1 MKNPHRYR
9 LVLTLSILIAIFM
22 TGGTF
27 LWVSSE
33 LNDTIYR
40 STEGYVKN
48 IASAS
53 AGIFEMKLDD
63 QMAMLRHQA
72 SFFSAINMSDTKS
85 VKTVITTAKIS
96 KFFTDVIV
104 ADKYG
109 SSWDYFGN
117 YVGNV
122 YDNEYFREAM
132 AGNEYLSRKAHKNIW
147 GYDEFIMSVPI
158 MRGENVVGVV
168 MGTFYLDDLS
178 VLLEDVKIEG
188 GASALMS
195 MQGDIFAM
203 SSNVNDEA
211 SFKEYFSFG
220 NGIIDGDGNENAAAD
235 YQDLSESEKDATVK
249 RFREESGNS
258 IVIITPIGD
267 YPWLLVTA
275 VKESSLTE
283 RTEELYRMVLI
294 IEGVN
299 IFAFA
304 IVILSLIGVFLR
316 NISFE
321 KMNDRFMQVN
331 TQSDTIVFEYDYVR
345 NRVEYGGNYKRFFP
359 GGKSYAQDEHMWDL
373 LNLLHPEDVNIREA
387 IFNIPSNTEAEISGE
402 GRFKCADGN
411 YYWYR
416 IHGNIVRG
424 SNNRPVK
431 FIGNIVNAEAQVN
444 EELRLKQAAETDPL
458 TGILNK
464 GAMEEHTDDIIN
476 ESNGSELYALYIIDL
491 DNFKKVND
499 TLGHAI
505 GDKVLTDVA
514 RKMSVVFSEQ
524 DCIGRIGGD
533 EFSVFLKLQGANVK
547 NGKKIIEAKATT
559 LCEQIDEVY
568 SNGKDDVHVS
578 ASIGVS
584 LYPDHGSSFGEL
596 YRNADAALYSSKN
609 AGKNRFTMYRGQE
622 G

>member
-1 MKNPHRYR
+1 MKHPHRYHM
-9 LVLTLSILIAIFM
+9 VLIFSILIAVFM

-33 LNDTIYR
+33 LNDAIYN

-48 IASAS
+48 IASAT
-53 AGIFEMKLDD
+53 AGIFETKLDD

-72 SFFSAINMSDTKS
+72 SFFSAIDMTDTAA
-85 VKTVITTAKIS
+85 VKTIITTAKIS

-104 ADKYG
+104 ADQYG

-117 YVGNV
+117 YVGNI
-122 YDNEYFREAM
+122 YDYEYFKEAM
-132 AGNEYLSRKAHKNIW
+132 AGNEYLSRKAHQNIW

-158 MRGENVVGVV
+158 KRGEKNVGVV
-168 MGTFYLDDLS
+168 VGTFYLDELS
-178 VLLEDVKIEG
+178 ALLADVNIEG

-195 MQGDIFAM
+195 MDGYIFAT
-203 SSNVNDEA
+203 SSNATDEA
-211 SFKEYFSFG
+211 SFKEYFDFG
-220 NGIIDGDGNENAAAD
+220 KTYYALSKDFEDI
-235 YQDLSESEKDATVK
+235 SESEREATVK
-249 RFREESGNS
+249 RFREESGNR
-258 IVIITPIGD
+258 IIIITPIGD
-267 YPWLLVTA
+267 YSWLLVTA
-275 VKESSLTE
+275 VKEAALKE
-283 RTEELYRMVLI
+283 RTQELSNMVLFV
-294 IEGVN
+294 EGVN
-299 IFAFA
+299 LFAFV
-304 IVILSLIGVFLR
+304 IVILSLIGVYLR
-316 NISFE
+316 NLSFE

-359 GGKSYAQDEHMWDL
+359 TGKSYAQDEHMWDL

-387 IFNIPSNTEAEISGE
+387 IFTIPSNKEAEISGE
-402 GRFKCADGN
+402 GRFKCADGE

-416 IHGNIVRG
+416 IHGNIVRDQDG
-424 SNNRPVK
+424 RPVK
-431 FIGNIVNAEAQVN
+431 FIGNIVNAEAQVH

-464 GAMEEHTDDIIN
+464 GAMEEHTDDIIT

-533 EFSVFLKLQGANVK
+533 EFCVFLKLQGANVK
-547 NGKKIIEAKATT
+547 NGKKIIESKATA

-584 LYPDHGSSFGEL
+584 LYPEHGNNFGEL
-596 YRNADAALYSSKN
+596 YRNADIALYLSKN
-609 AGKNRFTMYRGQE
+609 SGKNQFTMFKGQE